1 MDLANIF
8 INLFNNFFF
17 IALPYIA
24 VIVFLIGTIYR
35 YRSTSFRYSSL
46 SSQFLE
52 GKKLFWGSI
61 PFHIGI
67 LVIFFGHLIAFLF
80 PSEVLLWNSEPVRL
94 IILEV
99 SAFIFGLCVLFGL
112 GMLFY
117 RRISNDRLRAVTT
130 KMDYFIELFLIVEVI
145 LGCWIALGYR
155 WGSSW
160 FAADLS
166 PYLWSIVKLNPQ
178 IEAVSAMPLVVK
190 LHIILAFSI
199 ILIFPFTRL
208 VHFLVAPLHYVTR
221 PYQRV
226 IWNWDRKAI
235 RDPKTEWSP
244 TPPKNN

>member
-1 MDLANIF
+1 MDLASTLV
-8 INLFNNFFF
+8 NLFNNFFF

-24 VIVFLIGTIYR
+24 AIVFLIGTIYR
-35 YRSTSFRYSSL
+35 YRSTSFGYSSL

-67 LVIFFGHLIAFLF
+67 LVIFLGHLIAFLF
-80 PSEVLLWNSEPVRL
+80 PREILLWNSEPVRL

-99 SAFIFGLCVLFGL
+99 SAFIFGLSVLFGL
-112 GMLFY
+112 ISLFI
-117 RRISNDRLRAVTT
+117 RRISNARLRVVTT
-130 KMDYFIELFLIVEVI
+130 KMDIFIELFLIVEVI

-166 PYLWSIVKLNPQ
+166 PYLWSIVKLSPQ
-178 IEAVSAMPLVVK
+178 IDAVSAMPVVIK
-190 LHIILAFSI
+190 LHIIIAFFI
-199 ILIFPFTRL
+199 VLIFPFTRL
-208 VHFLVAPLHYVTR
+208 VHFLVAPLHYITR
-221 PYQRV
+221 PYQIV

-235 RDPKTEWSP
+235 RNPQTPWSP

>member
-1 MDLANIF
+1 MEPVSAF
-8 INLFNNFFF
+8 VNLYNNFFF

-24 VIVFLIGTIYR
+24 VIVFLAGTIYR
-35 YRSTSFRYSSL
+35 YRSTAFGYSSL

-67 LVIFFGHLIAFLF
+67 LVVFLGHLTAFLF
-80 PSEVLLWNSEPVRL
+80 PRETLLWNSEPIRL

-99 SAFIFGLCVLFGL
+99 TGFIFGLSVLFGL
-112 GMLFY
+112 ISLFV
-117 RRISNDRLRAVTT
+117 RRITNDRLRVVTT
-130 KMDYFIELFLIVEVI
+130 KMDIFVELLLIAVVI

-166 PYLWSIVKLNPQ
+166 PYLWSIVKLSPQ
-178 IEAVSAMPLVVK
+178 IDAVSAMPVVIK
-190 LHIILAFSI
+190 LHIILAFLI
-199 ILIFPFTRL
+199 VLIFPFTRL
-208 VHFLVAPLHYVTR
+208 VHFLVAPFHYIIR
-221 PYQRV
+221 PYQVV

-235 RDPKTEWSP
+235 RDPQTPWSP